1 VGTPPL
7 VTDPVSGRTNASGSF
22 IASNGNP
29 VPQAG
34 KFYNGPDL
42 DRGPS
47 DLAFNHTLL
56 IHGAVS
62 LPRQLQV
69 SGIFRAQSGFHFST
83 AALTPVD
90 VDGDGL
96 LNGVDFL
103 TGRNHFQA
111 SPYLNLDMRFSRRFS
126 ISDRVRAEV
135 LIEFFNVLNRANPA
149 AVQQF
154 QNLSI
159 PVGKPLQ
166 SLPGRE
172 GQIGVRID
180 F

>member
-1 VGTPPL
+1 M
-7 VTDPVSGRTNASGSF
+7 
-22 IASNGNP
+22 ASNGNP

-34 KFYNGPDL
+34 KFYDGANL

-56 IHGAVS
+56 MHGAVS
-62 LPRQLQV
+62 LPWRLEL
-69 SGIFRAQSGFHFST
+69 SGIFRAQSGFHFSI
-83 AALTPVD
+83 AAIRPVD

-103 TGRNHFQA
+103 SGRNHFT
-111 SPYLNLDMRFSRRFS
+111 SPPYVNMDMRFSRRFP
-126 ISDRVRAEV
+126 ITERVRAQII
-135 LIEFFNVLNRANPA
+135 LEFFNLLNRPNPA

-172 GQIGVRID
+172 GQVGVRID